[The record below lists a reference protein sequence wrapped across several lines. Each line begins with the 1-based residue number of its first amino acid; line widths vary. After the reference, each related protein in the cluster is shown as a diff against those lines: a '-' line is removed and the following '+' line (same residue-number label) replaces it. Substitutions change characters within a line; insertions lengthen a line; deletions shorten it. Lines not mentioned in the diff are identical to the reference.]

1 MEECMDRKLAV
12 VVCVAL
18 TLAGCAAQ
26 QPHLT
31 CKAPDVAP
39 DAQRADAPAAPAAHG
54 PEHPILERCRKI
66 ARTVT
71 APIWT
76 PVLIFAL
83 ARSGGFGC

>member
-1 MEECMDRKLAV
+1 MNRKLVV

-39 DAQRADAPAAPAAHG
+39 DAQRADAPAAPATGPG
-54 PEHPILERCRKI
+54 PEHPIRDKCRKI
-66 ARTVT
+66 ACMVT
-71 APIWT
+71 APIWV
-76 PVLIFAL
+76 PVVIFAL
-83 ARSGGFGC
+83 ARSGGFGPC